1 MGAAVAEAILKVVG
15 LSKYFPLREDWVSRL
30 LGKRRRILKA
40 VDGIDLHI
48 PEGKTLGLVGES
60 GCGKSTLA
68 RLLCTLIEPSSGQIY
83 FQGRDLGQLSGE
95 ELRKCKKDIQIVF
108 QDPYSSLDPR
118 MSIFRILERPL
129 IVHGLGQDSKGRK
142 EKVLEMMR
150 LVGLEEGQAGRYP
163 HEFSGGQRQRIA
175 IARALAVRPRFV
187 VADEPVSALDV
198 SVQAQILNIFL
209 KLQEDLGLTYLFI
222 AHDLTVV
229 RHISDWTAVMYL
241 GQIVEWG
248 KTEEVFHSPAHPYTL
263 FLLAS
268 APRVPAQPIPPS
280 IRLRGEAGTPIDTPA
295 GCRLRP
301 RCPQAAARCQE
312 EEPVLRDLGGSHW
325 VSCWKV

>member
-1 MGAAVAEAILKVVG
+1 MAEAIVKVVS

-30 LGKRRRILKA
+30 LGSQRRILKA
-40 VDGIDLHI
+40 VDRVSLTIA
-48 PEGKTLGLVGES
+48 EGQTLGLVGES

-68 RLLCTLIEPSSGQIY
+68 RLLCVLLEPTDGQI
-83 FQGRDLGQLSGE
+83 FFRGRNLAELNRE
-95 ELRKCKKDIQIVF
+95 ELRKLKKEIQIVF

-118 MSIFRILERPL
+118 MTIFRILERPL
-129 IVHGLGQDSKGRK
+129 IVHSFAENAQGRK
-142 EKVLEMMR
+142 GKVFKMMR
-150 LVGLEEGQAGRYP
+150 LVGLDEDQAGRYP

-187 VADEPVSALDV
+187 VADEAVSALDV
-198 SVQAQILNIFL
+198 SVQAQILNLFL
-209 KLQEDLGLTYLFI
+209 KLQEDLNLTYLFI

-229 RHISDWTAVMYL
+229 RHISDRTAVMYL

-268 APRVPAQPIPPS
+268 VPRVPAKPIPPV

-301 RCPQAAARCQE
+301 RCPQAMARCAE
-312 EEPVLRDLGGSHW
+312 EEPSLREIGGMHW
-325 VSCWKV
+325 AACWKV

>member
-1 MGAAVAEAILKVVG
+1 VSEAIVKIVG

-30 LGKRRRILKA
+30 LGRRRRILKA
-40 VDGIDLHI
+40 VDRVDLQI
-48 PEGKTLGLVGES
+48 PEGQTLGLVGES
-60 GCGKSTLA
+60 GCGKSTMA
-68 RLLCTLIEPSSGQIY
+68 RLLCTLLQPTAGQILY
-83 FQGRDLGQLSGE
+83 RGRDLTELSGE
-95 ELRKCKKDIQIVF
+95 ELRRCKKEIQIVF

-118 MSIFRILERPL
+118 MTIFRILERPL
-129 IVHGLGQDSKGRK
+129 IVHGLAPDAASRR
-142 EKVLEMMR
+142 EKVFEMMR
-150 LVGLEEGQAGRYP
+150 MVGLEPDQAGRYP

-209 KLQEDLGLTYLFI
+209 RLQEDLALTYLFI

-268 APRVPAQPIPPS
+268 VPRVPVQPIPPS
-280 IRLRGEAGTPIDTPA
+280 VRLRGEAGTPIDTPEA
-295 GCRLRP
+295 CRLRP
-301 RCPQAAARCQE
+301 RCPQAMGRCGE
-312 EEPVLRDLGGSHW
+312 EGPSLRDLGGNHW